1 MESNMIKTMTILP
14 STRREDFEND
24 LTLGHYAWFPVKG
37 QHEGREDMYVVY
49 NISEDNALY
58 LSRKYGLEFIVFI
71 EGSHCKCWEQI
82 NDGGYS
88 IMDEKEMNQRLDM
101 AHADDFYNQVSRAF
115 ECKLPFFD
123 GRDENKNIMSETM
136 QYVIETIQKN
146 IKDPNEAKRRIET
159 SLTATSGY
167 NRFCN
172 RGELYRNCF
181 YWSCKSTCNMK
192 TMKKVNYSDYKD
204 KYDEGIKAKMET
216 SPKSVDVETMR
227 ENLYGYTFTKEYA
240 EGKIPDEFSMDY
252 WEEYHFENDL
262 IDEPIEIDLDSMLQE
277 MEQPLGKEDPGPYF
291 DVSPQEELLLKAID
305 STGDG
310 KTPET
315 ALCVIDV
322 HQEYE
327 YIQRVVRLFVLRLV
341 EQSVV
346 NGIDCLTF
354 ENNRGGIEKVYFDI
368 SRRFEVGYPILAE
381 K

>member
-1 MESNMIKTMTILP
+1 MEKQFN
-14 STRREDFEND
+14 
-24 LTLGHYAWFPVKG
+24 
-37 QHEGREDMYVVY
+37 
-49 NISEDNALY
+49 
-58 LSRKYGLEFIVFI
+58 
-71 EGSHCKCWEQI
+71 
-82 NDGGYS
+82 
-88 IMDEKEMNQRLDM
+88 
-101 AHADDFYNQVSRAF
+101 
-115 ECKLPFFD
+115 
-123 GRDENKNIMSETM
+123 
-136 QYVIETIQKN
+136 
-146 IKDPNEAKRRIET
+146 
-159 SLTATSGY
+159 
-167 NRFCN
+167 
-172 RGELYRNCF
+172 
-181 YWSCKSTCNMK
+181 
-192 TMKKVNYSDYKD
+192 KVNYSEYEGKYNEHLKEKMAKD
-204 KYDEGIKAKMET
+204 PESIDI
-216 SPKSVDVETMR
+216 ETMR
-227 ENLYGYTFTKEYA
+227 ANLYGYTFTKKYA
-240 EGKIPDEFSMDY
+240 DGEIPDEFSMDY

-262 IDEPIEIDLDSMLQE
+262 IDEPIEIDLDSMLHE
-277 MEQPLGKEDPGPYF
+277 MEQPLGKEDLSPYF

>member
-1 MESNMIKTMTILP
+1 MEKQFN
-14 STRREDFEND
+14 
-24 LTLGHYAWFPVKG
+24 
-37 QHEGREDMYVVY
+37 
-49 NISEDNALY
+49 
-58 LSRKYGLEFIVFI
+58 
-71 EGSHCKCWEQI
+71 
-82 NDGGYS
+82 
-88 IMDEKEMNQRLDM
+88 
-101 AHADDFYNQVSRAF
+101 
-115 ECKLPFFD
+115 
-123 GRDENKNIMSETM
+123 
-136 QYVIETIQKN
+136 
-146 IKDPNEAKRRIET
+146 
-159 SLTATSGY
+159 
-167 NRFCN
+167 
-172 RGELYRNCF
+172 
-181 YWSCKSTCNMK
+181 
-192 TMKKVNYSDYKD
+192 KVNYSEYEG
-204 KYDEGIKAKMET
+204 KYDEHIKERMEKE
-216 SPKSVDVETMR
+216 SESIDIETMR
-227 ENLYGYTFTKEYA
+227 ANLYGYTFTKEYA
-240 EGKIPDEFSMDY
+240 DGEIPDELSMDY

-262 IDEPIEIDLDSMLQE
+262 IDEPIEIDLDSMLHE
-277 MEQPLGKEDPGPYF
+277 MELPLREKDPSSYF